1 MIFVLS
7 SFAEEAV
14 NNVMSWFLFKQQEV
28 LRITEEKK
36 AVFLIKMEGAGTQVT
51 INGIKIKNVSSL
63 WVRKGYFHYQIKCAE
78 ILNDPQNH
86 LEKYFHHEFSISTDF
101 LIHQLEQKLHI
112 GNYFQR
118 VPNKLW
124 HLEIARQAGLNVPN
138 MIVTTKKSEAREF
151 VQKYGAVINK
161 SIKDSFT
168 GTFEGVYYYNHTER
182 VSIEVVEELD
192 EEFFPTLFQEEIP
205 KGYELRV
212 IFVHEKMWAGAIMS
226 QSDPKTSLDWRN
238 YNHQKS
244 NRIVPYKLPSEV
256 EEKIRKFAQLADLN
270 TGAIDMIVSKDKRY
284 VFLECNPNGQIS
296 MVSEKCNYPIE
307 KYIADFLANA

>member
-1 MIFVLS
+1 MIYIFAPVSEKSVNIVISYLLLQRKTSWCRSEINPFLEIQNKITTNNLFTSFWYRKGRIVYSNTAQIEILKTYLS
-7 SFAEEAV
+7 SEHFIA
-14 NNVMSWFLFKQQEV
+14 S
-28 LRITEEKK
+28 
-36 AVFLIKMEGAGTQVT
+36 
-51 INGIKIKNVSSL
+51 
-63 WVRKGYFHYQIKCAE
+63 
-78 ILNDPQNH
+78 
-86 LEKYFHHEFSISTDF
+86 DF
-101 LIHQLEQKLHI
+101 IIHQLEQKPHI

-118 VPNKLW
+118 FPNKLW
-124 HLEIARQAGLNVPN
+124 HLEMARQAGLGVPD
-138 MIVTTKKSEAREF
+138 MLITTQKIEAQEFIKKYSS
-151 VQKYGAVINK
+151 VINK

-182 VSIEVVEELD
+182 VSTEVVEELD

-205 KGYELRV
+205 KEYELRV

-238 YNHQKS
+238 YNHQKP